1 MFKRLYAVRFD
12 RPASVG
18 RNKACMIECTDMAD
32 ERTDVIVK
40 FTGCE
45 TGATGLIRES
55 LAAFLAADL
64 GLPIPEPILV
74 EVPEGFSAGPDHP
87 DVNTLIRN
95 SSRLAF
101 GSTAL
106 PSGYTIYAPS
116 QPLRGPIVQRA
127 VHIFVFDTLIA
138 NTDRAPRNPNCMV
151 KGENAIIIDHDLAFI
166 LDALF
171 WKEPWKLG
179 GGDELA
185 APEKHIFWT
194 LAKSHRFDFDDLKSR
209 LKEISDDRL
218 AEYISALPGDWSEG
232 NNSALRIV
240 EYIKNLRDNADSAF
254 SEIQRVL
261 Q

>member
-12 RPASVG
+12 RPAATG
-18 RNKACMIECTDMAD
+18 RNKACMIECTDEAD
-32 ERTDVIVK
+32 LRTDVIVK

-45 TGATGLIRES
+45 TGPTGLIRES

-64 GLPIPEPILV
+64 GLPIPEPVLV
-74 EVPEGFSAGPDHP
+74 AIPDGFTAGPDYP
-87 DVNTLIRN
+87 EVNQLVSK
-95 SSRLAF
+95 SSKFAF

-106 PSGYTIYAPS
+106 PGGYTIYAPT
-116 QPLRGPIVQRA
+116 QPLRGPVVQRA

-138 NTDRAPRNPNCMV
+138 NTDRAPGNPNCLV

-194 LAKSHRFDFDDLKSR
+194 LAKNHDFDFVELK
-209 LKEISDDRL
+209 DRL
-218 AEYISALPGDWSEG
+218 LAITDNRLSEYVSALPDDWHSG
-232 NNSALRIV
+232 NNSAQRIV